1 MLKKHYSN
9 VQEESVKLAGSVGA
23 SIRVLINQKDGAP
36 RFIMRRF
43 EIKRGG
49 HIGLHGH
56 PEEHEIYII
65 SGKTRVFNDKGFETV
80 AKPGDVLFVP
90 PDENHGY
97 ENVGDETV
105 VFLCVIPILAKK

>member
-1 MLKKHYSN
+1 MLKKNYSD
-9 VQEESVKLAGSVGA
+9 VLEETVTLAGSVGA
-23 SIRVLINQKDGAP
+23 SIRVLINQKDGAT
-36 RFIMRRF
+36 RYIMRRF

-56 PEEHEIYII
+56 PEEHEIYIL
-65 SGKTRVFNDKGFETV
+65 SGETRVFNDKGFETV
-80 AKPGDVLFVP
+80 AGPGDVLFVP

-105 VFLCVIPILAKK
+105 VFLCIIPILAKE